1 VIDRMQLGEVP
12 PKHHVASR
20 GPDGRLRWEECL
32 TRQGFDGPYSI
43 LYHQH
48 RPHEQVADD
57 IHHGWT
63 PPTAPSPAPAS
74 PPAFPALRKRH
85 YRTRELAA
93 RGLPPIDARTPL
105 LWNDD
110 VVISLVTP
118 GAADPVYF
126 SNGDGDDLY
135 FIAEGGGLLRTVLGD
150 VPFGGEDYLY
160 VPRGIVHRFLPDPGP
175 QRWLSIEA
183 LGGLG
188 FPGQFRNDVGQL
200 RMDAPFN
207 HRDFRRPRF
216 QGPLDEDI
224 RSLLV
229 KRGGAFHGFRQP
241 ASPLDVT
248 GWDGA
253 VWPFAVPILAFQPR
267 VGQVHLPPTVHG
279 TFAARGALVCSF
291 VPRPLDFHED
301 AVPCPYPHSSVDVDE
316 VIFYQRGEFTSRKGV
331 GPGSIS
337 LHPAGIPH
345 GPHPG
350 SYEKSIGATATNEVA
365 VMLDCFGPLRATEA
379 ARGVEDSGYEATF
392 LG

>member
-32 TRQGFDGPYSI
+32 TRQGFDGPYTI
-43 LYHQH
+43 LYHQD
-48 RPHEQVADD
+48 RPHEQLAADL
-57 IHHGWT
+57 HHGWT
-63 PPTAPSPAPAS
+63 TPGAAPPAP
-74 PPAFPALRKRH
+74 PGLRKRH
-85 YRTRELAA
+85 FRTPELAV
-93 RGLPPIDARTPL
+93 RGLPPVDARMPL

-110 VVISLVTP
+110 VVVSLVTP
-118 GAADPVYF
+118 VGEDPVYF

-135 FIAEGGGLLRTVLGD
+135 FIAEGGGLLRSVLGD
-150 VPFGGEDYLY
+150 VRFGPEDYLY
-160 VPRGIVHRFLPDPGP
+160 VPKGLVHRFLPDPGA

-188 FPGQFRNDVGQL
+188 FPRQFRNEVGQL
-200 RMDAPFN
+200 RMDAPLN
-207 HRDFRRPRF
+207 HRDFRRPGFR
-216 QGPLDEDI
+216 GPIDEGI
-224 RSLLV
+224 RELLV
-229 KRGGAFHGFRQP
+229 KRGGAFHGFRQGT
-241 ASPLDVT
+241 SPLDVT

-291 VPRPLDFHED
+291 VPRPLDFHPD

-316 VIFYQRGEFTSRKGV
+316 VIFYQRGEFTSRNGV

-337 LHPAGIPH
+337 LHPAGVPH

-350 SYEKSIGATATNEVA
+350 ASEKSLGARATDEVA
-365 VMLDCFGPLRATEA
+365 VMLDCFGALRATEA
-379 ARGVEDSGYEATF
+379 ARGIEDAGYEGSF
-392 LG
+392 SG